1 MVSFDFRSIIIG
13 ITALG
18 ICIVTSSLTVVL
30 MKGRRK
36 SSMYYMKSIHVVLR
50 SDSKTNNEEKTY
62 FNVIEINYYTPS
74 KWLNITN
81 FLNGV
86 MRGKSQ

>member
-18 ICIVTSSLTVVL
+18 ICIVTSSVTVVL

-36 SSMYYMKSIHVVLR
+36 SSMYYMNSNHVVLR
-50 SDSKTNNEEKTY
+50 SHSKTNNENNIY

-74 KWLNITN
+74 K
-81 FLNGV
+81 
-86 MRGKSQ
+86 